1 VGELSVSGRI
11 HGSTGSIRSTSNS
24 IGNRSFKLPSESRQ
38 CGKSRWAIEEKIM
51 ISRKFDIRFLP
62 RTIWAAPFVL
72 AAFIGSAPQA
82 RPLECP
88 VPQKLSRPGVLK
100 ETPTQIAVVG
110 AFLASGESDKT
121 VPLVEADLRARY
133 PGVEDAE
140 LVNYL
145 VTAFCPVVNKM
156 TGMSDA
162 EKQARM
168 NRFGQDLM
176 RMTY

>member
-1 VGELSVSGRI
+1 MTVVKPVSR
-11 HGSTGSIRSTSNS
+11 
-24 IGNRSFKLPSESRQ
+24 PS
-38 CGKSRWAIEEKIM
+38 
-51 ISRKFDIRFLP
+51 P
-62 RTIWAAPFVL
+62 RASWLAPFALGAL
-72 AAFIGSAPQA
+72 ACMTLQA
-82 RPLECP
+82 LALECP

-110 AFLASGESDKT
+110 QFLASGESNKT

-133 PGVEDAE
+133 PGVESAE

-145 VTAFCPVVNKM
+145 ITAFCPVVSNM

-168 NRFGQDLM
+168 NRFVQDLM
-176 RMTY
+176 QMTY

>member
-1 VGELSVSGRI
+1 M
-11 HGSTGSIRSTSNS
+11 TSA
-24 IGNRSFKLPSESRQ
+24 KY
-38 CGKSRWAIEEKIM
+38 AIP
-51 ISRKFDIRFLP
+51 FHP
-62 RTIWAAPFVL
+62 RASWAAPLAL
-72 AAFIGSAPQA
+72 AACLGLASQA
-82 RPLECP
+82 CAFECS

-110 AFLASGESDKT
+110 QFLASGESAKT

-145 VTAFCPVVNKM
+145 ITAFCPVVSNM
-156 TGMSDA
+156 AGMSDA

-168 NRFGQDLM
+168 NRFSQDLM
-176 RMTY
+176 QMTY